1 MRKLD
6 FLTEGL
12 TTRRRSCLGLGCLI
26 NNEGGMGI
34 KPSMVLMRSVCRGGS
49 SPFSVKVD
57 VSHIYSNLK
66 QSVS

>member
-1 MRKLD
+1 MFRFWVSD
-6 FLTEGL
+6 QQ
-12 TTRRRSCLGLGCLI
+12 
-26 NNEGGMGI
+26 
-34 KPSMVLMRSVCRGGS
+34 RGWDGNKTKHGFDALSLSGS